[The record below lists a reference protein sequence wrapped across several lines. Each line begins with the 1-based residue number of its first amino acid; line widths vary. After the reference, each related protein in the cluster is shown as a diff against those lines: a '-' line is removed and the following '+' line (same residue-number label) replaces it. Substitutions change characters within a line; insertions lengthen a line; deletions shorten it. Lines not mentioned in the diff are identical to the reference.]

1 MKRGSVI
8 IMKSREM
15 YAADKIPRIAFYIVL
30 AVIAAAFIIAEMVY
44 PSERTQE
51 SQSKNLLYH
60 GTFVWEKED
69 GSREKIE
76 VPGEYDV
83 PVGETMVIVT
93 TLPKNY
99 KGTAIA
105 IRSSLQ
111 SVRFYVNGALRY
123 KYDTSATRPFGKDSA
138 SRYVFCPTYVSD
150 AGRELRIEL
159 TSNTANYSGVTW
171 YPDDSLCCDPC
182 YFYS

>member
-1 MKRGSVI
+1 M
-8 IMKSREM
+8 
-15 YAADKIPRIAFYIVL
+15 
-30 AVIAAAFIIAEMVY
+30 
-44 PSERTQE
+44 
-51 SQSKNLLYH
+51 
-60 GTFVWEKED
+60 
-69 GSREKIE
+69 
-76 VPGEYDV
+76 PGEYDV
-83 PVGETMVIVT
+83 PVGETMLIVT

-171 YPDDSLCCDPC
+171 YPDDGLCCDPC